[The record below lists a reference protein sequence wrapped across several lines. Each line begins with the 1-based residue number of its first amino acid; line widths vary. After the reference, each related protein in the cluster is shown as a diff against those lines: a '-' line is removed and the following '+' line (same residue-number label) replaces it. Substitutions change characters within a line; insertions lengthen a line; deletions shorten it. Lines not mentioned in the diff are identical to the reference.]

1 MRVSA
6 VDGFSQVTTSSDPY
20 ITSYIGNE
28 GLGACTTCGPAST
41 TGVPGYTPRSVLD
54 RPYRRDNSGLGV
66 ARGIGYVMGIDA
78 LADAKPNDPQ
88 NLILVR
94 ATNLAALTA
103 AWLLQFKPEARLRA
117 LEDVTGV
124 AWAQDVLKLANN
136 IPGGGIGISDAVRF
150 SLGLHFLKGLLESE
164 RKEDTPDSRGYLT
177 FAALF
182 LDAEKELGGGSKSQ
196 LNGLGALG
204 ECGRFDLICK
214 AKEAASA
221 VADAARRAASKV
233 VSAVKSAGNKI
244 KEGIDKVANAA
255 TDILCDGLKS
265 LPVIGPV
272 IGGAICWI
280 IQKGIDTIANTLTTI
295 VEIIQASITSLATF
309 FTELVSGN
317 VMKAV
322 MALMS
327 GVTEMVFLLF
337 APVAVTFLYPGAE
350 RKKGFAEIKEIAK
363 KVSKKNPFFPL
374 SLTFGIIGVVQAAAG
389 GSAEAAARAA
399 AAQVTG
405 KGGEPNALVIA
416 ISTLVIALAPA
427 ISVVLAK
434 PLKLIPLLKDFAI
447 EKIETG
453 VEKFIKIGLVVFN
466 GFLALADIL
475 PRLRKSVEVFL
486 QKKGGVG
493 GAIKAAGS
501 SAMDNL
507 SKQWDK
513 IAASFKSL
521 KFNEMSAGLT
531 ALLSLVPSI
540 IGGMFEDVNNEIPEI
555 NETIKA
561 VKEAEVSVEK
571 QEAALTQAQADFVKA
586 LPQGQ
591 RRAIVMQQAT
601 QLQPQQAGITTARLI
616 KEAFANAQ
624 NKQAFI
630 LAFRAEF
637 ANPVKV

>member
-78 LADAKPNDPQ
+78 LADAKPSDPQ

-117 LEDVTGV
+117 LEEVSGV

-164 RKEDTPDSRGYLT
+164 RKEDTPDARAYLD
-177 FAALF
+177 FAQIF
-182 LDAEKELGGGSKSQ
+182 KDAEAELAGRSATQPGQ
-196 LNGLGALG
+196 IAGLGALG
-204 ECGRFDLICK
+204 LENPFKSIGNAIK
-214 AKEAASA
+214 SAAT
-221 VADAARRAASKV
+221 KV
-233 VSAVKSAGNKI
+233 VGAVKQAGNKI
-244 KEGIDKVANAA
+244 SEGVDKVANAA
-255 TDILCDGLKS
+255 TDILCSGLKK
-265 LPVIGPV
+265 LPIIGPI

-280 IQKGIDTIANTLTTI
+280 LQKGIDTIRNTLKTI
-295 VEIIQASITSLATF
+295 VEIIQAAITSLATF
-309 FTELVSGN
+309 FKELVSGN
-317 VMKAV
+317 IMKAV

-337 APVAVTFLYPGAE
+337 APVAVTFLYPGNQS
-350 RKKGFAEIKEIAK
+350 KKGFEEIKEIAK

-374 SLTFGIIGVVQAAAG
+374 SLTFGILGVVQAAAG
-389 GSAEAAARAA
+389 GSAEAAAKAA
-399 AAQVTG
+399 ASQVTG

-466 GFLALADIL
+466 GFLALRDIL
-475 PRLRKSVEVFL
+475 PRLRTSVEAFL

-493 GAIKAAGS
+493 GAIKSAGS
-501 SAMDNL
+501 TAMDNL
-507 SKQWDK
+507 SKGWDK

-521 KFNEMSAGLT
+521 KFSEMSAGLT
-531 ALLSLVPSI
+531 ALLSLIPSI

-561 VKEAEVSVEK
+561 VKDAEVSVQK

-586 LPQGQ
+586 LPQDQ

-601 QLQPQQAGITTARLI
+601 QLQPRQAGITTARLI